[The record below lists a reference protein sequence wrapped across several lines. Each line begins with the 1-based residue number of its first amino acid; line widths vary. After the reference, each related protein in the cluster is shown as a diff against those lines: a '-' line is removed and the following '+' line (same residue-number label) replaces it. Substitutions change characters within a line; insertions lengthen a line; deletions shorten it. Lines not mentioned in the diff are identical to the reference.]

1 MDFKT
6 WLNNKIQITEKYLE
20 IYMPLKDNR
29 QKIIYESMRYSLFA
43 GGKRIRPVLMMETF
57 NMFNDNENSIM
68 PFACALEMIHTY
80 SLIHDDL
87 PAMDDDDFRRGKPT
101 NHKVYGDAIAILA
114 GDGLLNKAF
123 ETVSK
128 NISNMNIPAK
138 KILKSLEILSYSS
151 GTEGMIGGQVTD
163 MFVEERNLEYLEYM
177 HKLKTGALIKAAC
190 EIGATAG
197 GASEKE
203 ISKLSDYAHY
213 LGLAFQVKD
222 DILDFTADEE
232 ELGKPVGSDEKND
245 KLTYVTL
252 LGLEKSQD
260 ILEVYTEKAVSSLD
274 IFGERAERLREIAE
288 YLLKRKN

>member
-1 MDFKT
+1 MEFKT
-6 WLNNKIQITEKYLE
+6 WLNTKINKAEKYLE
-20 IYMPLKDNR
+20 IYLPLKDNR
-29 QKIIYESMRYSLFA
+29 QKTIYESMRYSLFA

-57 NMFNDNENSIM
+57 TLFKEDEDSIM

-101 NHKVYGDAIAILA
+101 NHKVYGDAMAILA

-123 ETVSK
+123 ETVLQ
-128 NISNMNIPAK
+128 NISSMNIPAE
-138 KILKSLEILSYSS
+138 KILKSIEILSSAS

-163 MFVEERNLEYLEYM
+163 MFVEERNIEYLEYM
-177 HKLKTGALIKAAC
+177 HSLKTGALIRAAC

-197 GASEKE
+197 GASEEE

-252 LGLEKSQD
+252 VGLEESQK
-260 ILEVYTEKAVSSLD
+260 ILEDYTEKAISSLE
-274 IFGERAERLREIAE
+274 IFENKAERLREIAE

>member
-1 MDFKT
+1 MEFKT
-6 WLNNKIQITEKYLE
+6 WLNAKINKTEKYLE
-20 IYMPLKDNR
+20 IYLPAKESR
-29 QKIIYESMRYSLFA
+29 QKAIYESMRYSLFA

-57 NMFNDNENSIM
+57 TMFKEDEDSIM

-101 NHKVYGDAIAILA
+101 NHKVYGDAMAILA

-123 ETVSK
+123 ETVSQ
-128 NISNMNIPAK
+128 NISSMKIPAED
-138 KILKSLEILSYSS
+138 ILKSMAILSNAS

-163 MFVEERNLEYLEYM
+163 MFVEERTMEYLEYM
-177 HKLKTGALIKAAC
+177 HMLKTGALIRAAC

-197 GASEKE
+197 GASEEE

-232 ELGKPVGSDEKND
+232 ELGKPVGSDERND

-252 LGLEKSQD
+252 AGLEESQR
-260 ILEVYTEKAVSSLD
+260 ILEDYTEKAVASLE
-274 IFGERAERLREIAE
+274 IFGEKAAKLREIAE